1 MYELVVYY
9 VLPNIALFGG
19 LYLLGK
25 SIEMAVWNVIE
36 NHEKFFS

>member
-9 VLPNIALFGG
+9 VLPNIAMFGG

-25 SIEMAVWNVIE
+25 GIETAVWNVIE